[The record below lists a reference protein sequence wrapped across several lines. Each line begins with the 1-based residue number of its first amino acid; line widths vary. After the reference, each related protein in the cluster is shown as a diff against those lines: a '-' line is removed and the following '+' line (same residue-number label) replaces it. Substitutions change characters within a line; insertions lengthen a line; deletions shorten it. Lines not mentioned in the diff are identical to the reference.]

1 MKFRYTLFL
10 AKANY
15 KGNNHIGLIVFLV
28 AILVIS
34 LTVISSLSI
43 TLSKAMEEYR
53 DDFRARTI

>member
-34 LTVISSLSI
+34 LTVIS
-43 TLSKAMEEYR
+43 
-53 DDFRARTI
+53 